1 MSAGPAVEIL
11 LFIITGDSLCCGNER
26 ERIGVG
32 VEMLKRTR
40 CDNHG
45 SSAPDNIYKSCNA

>member
-26 ERIGVG
+26 ERIGLG
-32 VEMLKRTR
+32 YLNGEMTWP
-40 CDNHG
+40 C
-45 SSAPDNIYKSCNA
+45 